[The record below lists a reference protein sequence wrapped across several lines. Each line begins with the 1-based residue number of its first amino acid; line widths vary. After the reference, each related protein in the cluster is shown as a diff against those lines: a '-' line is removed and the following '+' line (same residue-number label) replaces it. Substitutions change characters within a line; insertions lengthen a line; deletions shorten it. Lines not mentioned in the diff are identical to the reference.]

1 MKIKFKKLTAF
12 LLSSMML
19 TTIFPASISV
29 SAEEQA
35 AGVGVQS
42 ADLAEKES
50 ANGTHE
56 QETSPV
62 IKAGECG

>member
-50 ANGTHE
+50 VNSTHE